1 MDKWLLISI
10 FLIAFASFLVIFIRI
25 VGREET
31 EKNNLSADDF
41 EIIE

>member
-1 MDKWLLISI
+1 MDKWLLGVI
-10 FLIAFASFLVIFIRI
+10 FLIIFASFIVIFIRI

-31 EKNNLSADDF
+31 KENNISADDF